1 MPELPEVESI
11 RLGLIK
17 KIIGSKILSVEI
29 LKPKIIAGNGT
40 KRIASKTKTKQFIDS
55 LKNRKIKNIQRIA
68 KNLIFE
74 LDDKSVLIVH
84 LKMTGQL
91 VFVDKKQNKTLGG
104 HPITESY
111 LSDLPNKHTCLI
123 FELNTGKLFYNDVR
137 MFGYVLHYK
146 NILEAREK
154 GHFKNIGLD
163 PFQKEFTL
171 PYFES
176 EIKKK
181 NKNLKAV
188 LLEQSVVTGCG
199 NIYADEIC
207 FASKIL
213 PDRISKTLTDNEVS
227 LLYKNIKKILA
238 LAVECGGSS
247 VNNYLLAD
255 GSRGNYARLHKV
267 YGKAGQKC
275 MLCKNVLE
283 KNVIAGRTTVF
294 CKNCQK

>member
-1 MPELPEVESI
+1 MPELPEVEAL
-11 RLGLIK
+11 RLGLNK
-17 KIIGSKILSVEI
+17 KILDKKILSIQV

-40 KRIASKTKTKQFIDS
+40 KRVASEAKTKKFKES
-55 LKNRKIKNIQRIA
+55 LKNKKIKNIQRIA

-74 LDDKSVLIVH
+74 LDDKSILLTH

-91 VFVDKKQNKTLGG
+91 VFVDQKREKTLGG

-111 LSDLPNKHTCLI
+111 INDLPNKHTCLV
-123 FELNTGKLFYNDVR
+123 FELNNGKLFYNDVR
-137 MFGYVLHYK
+137 MFGYMLHYK

-171 PYFES
+171 PYFKN
-176 EIKKK
+176 EIREK
-181 NKNLKAV
+181 NKNIKTV

-199 NIYADEIC
+199 NIYTDEIC

-213 PDRISKTLTDNEVS
+213 GERICKNLTDKEIT

-238 LAVECGGSS
+238 LAIEHGGSS
-247 VNNYLLAD
+247 VSNYLLAD
-255 GSRGNYARLHKV
+255 GSRGNYAKLHKV

-275 MLCKNVLE
+275 LVCKNILQKKIV
-283 KNVIAGRTTVF
+283 AGRTTVF
-294 CKNCQK
+294 CPHCQK